1 MMITCS
7 YHCSFFISISFRF
20 SHSFFVSRVITIFSI
35 CSLKKE
41 SNFYQTE
48 GSCGGGWSWSNRSD
62 ISVHSVVCLNLHM
75 KFKFHMWRCWLMRI
89 FSLFYSFLNFF
100 HQIFISSFLFVSALS
115 LEGSKAIESENGM
128 LIIKNWVN
136 HKRMKNFFRVR
147 FPRKVR
153 LKTPLMTRK
162 CLVVVAKCDINDK
175 WQFSF
180 WWCSNCQGYFLNWI
194 F

>member
-1 MMITCS
+1 MMIT
-7 YHCSFFISISFRF
+7 CSFFISISFRF
-20 SHSFFVSRVITIFSI
+20 SHSFLYLAWSQFFLFVPS
-35 CSLKKE
+35 KKK

-48 GSCGGGWSWSNRSD
+48 GSCGRGWSWSNRSD

-89 FSLFYSFLNFF
+89 FYSFLNFF
-100 HQIFISSFLFVSALS
+100 HQIFISSFLFISALS

-153 LKTPLMTRK
+153 LKTPLMTQK